1 MLEGVCGSAIGPP
14 PGRRPQWS
22 VPNLVDVSGDA
33 GLTSLRA
40 GYLFFCLARVT
51 LEFPARLFGH
61 LDRVQNWTPFC
72 EAFLARFWSPEAP
85 KLSPKSTLFG
95 QVLS

>member
-1 MLEGVCGSAIGPP
+1 MCLEHFIGKLGLGPKPQNPP

-22 VPNLVDVSGDA
+22 VSNLVDVSGDA

-40 GYLFFCLARVT
+40 GYLFSCMARVT

-61 LDRVQNWTPFC
+61 LDRVQNWTPF
-72 EAFLARFWSPEAP
+72 
-85 KLSPKSTLFG
+85 
-95 QVLS
+95 